1 MNRREFI
8 FGSISCIMLPS
19 VALGNSN
26 RPSVAL
32 GNSNRNADIM
42 QEELVRCHNDIVYF
56 TEKYIKVFDI
66 YKGLV
71 NVKLEDWQKKY
82 LRRLASGKDAVLC
95 SYRQS
100 KKSTLGIVYSV
111 WRANFYPNRRITF
124 AAPDRSHAMAIASQV
139 RMMFGSLPRWLDSS
153 EVVDTKRLH

>member
-42 QEELVRCHNDIVYF
+42 PEELVRCQNDIVYF

-71 NVKLEDWQKKY
+71 NVKLED
-82 LRRLASGKDAVLC
+82 
-95 SYRQS
+95 
-100 KKSTLGIVYSV
+100 
-111 WRANFYPNRRITF
+111 
-124 AAPDRSHAMAIASQV
+124 
-139 RMMFGSLPRWLDSS
+139 
-153 EVVDTKRLH
+153 